1 MSLFHNI
8 AILIEAGY
16 QSNGKC
22 DATNCTRIED
32 IVLRNLIFYNS
43 SSPGSISCR
52 KEQPCSNITFDNVT
66 ILNYNHTWRAC
77 ENVVDSTFNNV
88 MPNGLNEMCGGTSK
102 SKPHNDYNNDQRS
115 QQKGYAKVF
124 ISIFFGGVAVG
135 VLIFC
140 YLRYDIK
147 SGWKKVRNYVS
158 SKLQMSDMDGSRE
171 PLLDTIVFETGDAN
185 TIMV

>member
-16 QSNGKC
+16 QSEGKC

-43 SSPGSISCR
+43 TSPGSISCR
-52 KEQPCSNITFDNVT
+52 EEQPCLNITFDNVT
-66 ILNYNHTWRAC
+66 IINDNHTWGAC

-88 MPNGLNEMCGGTSK
+88 MPNGLNEMCE
-102 SKPHNDYNNDQRS
+102 PHNDNNNDHRS

-124 ISIFFGGVAVG
+124 ISIFFGGVAIG

-140 YLRYDIK
+140 YLRYDIA
-147 SGWKKVRNYVS
+147 SGWKKVTDYVS

-171 PLLDTIVFETGDAN
+171 PLLDTIVFETGDTN
-185 TIMV
+185 TIVV